1 MENPIKLKIV
11 FMGTSFFAAAILE
24 ALIKDDYNIISVYTK
39 PDQPVGRDQKVRK
52 SEVKILS
59 EQEKLRIFTPEKID
73 KDTILEIKEQEPDI
87 IIVASYGKILTEEI
101 LKLPRFGAINVH
113 ASLLPK
119 FRGPSPIQNAI
130 LNGEKETGATIMLM
144 DKGIDTGDILSQQ
157 KIDINPEE
165 TYPELLKRISQ
176 LSSYALLKTLPLWI
190 RKKISPKKQEEN
202 KATYCQ
208 LIERS
213 DGKIIWTNDARSIYK
228 QWRALLPWPGI
239 FTYWE
244 KNGVNLRLK
253 LTKISPVP
261 GELKDN
267 REMGEVMDLNGKTAV
282 KAASGIIIL
291 EEIQL
296 EGKAKVKIG
305 DFINGHP
312 DFIGSRLK

>member
-1 MENPIKLKIV
+1 
-11 FMGTSFFAAAILE
+11 MGTSFFAAAILE

>member
-39 PDQPVGRDQKVRK
+39 PDQQVGRDQKVRK

>member
-253 LTKISPVP
+253 LTKISLVS

-305 DFINGHP
+305 DFINGYP